1 MIRFRDSQFSA
12 LDRAIAVPHFPAD
25 VSKTATLTNQR
36 NLILA
41 VVLTGLLLLGWD
53 AGLRYFYPQPNKPV
67 VAAAAP
73 VASGAPEIGR
83 ASCRERV

>member
-1 MIRFRDSQFSA
+1 M
-12 LDRAIAVPHFPAD
+12 
-25 VSKTATLTNQR
+25 TNQR

-67 VAAAAP
+67 ASVTATAPAAP
-73 VASGAPEIGR
+73 GTPAK
-83 ASCRERV
+83 